1 MLLYTQNT
9 KRELPVDKTETL
21 ELEPRGIKLDMEAA
35 GFQSILGGPPS
46 TVRMKSG
53 LVSLK
58 TGEAVGVHNTEN
70 KEELII
76 VLEGEGEMFFEDYD
90 PVRLSLGNN
99 AYCPPYTTHNVLNTG
114 DKILRYIY
122 VVSILG
128 KK

>member
-1 MLLYTQNT
+1 M
-9 KRELPVDKTETL
+9 DKTETIV
-21 ELEPRGIKLDMEAA
+21 LEPISIKLDMEAV
-35 GFQSILGGPPS
+35 GFQRILGGPPS
-46 TVRMKSG
+46 TVKMKSG

-58 TGEAVGVHNTEN
+58 TGESVGVHSTEN

-90 PVRLSLGNN
+90 PVRLSRGNN
-99 AYCPPYTTHNVLNTG
+99 AYCPPYTTHNILNNG

-128 KK
+128 E